1 MGKFVS
7 VAVSAAIA
15 LFAIGLIAIA
25 ALFLTPLLA
34 DGTTAPTWVY
44 ALTPL
49 APVGFLVG
57 VIAVILGGRA
67 GDGEPRP

>member
-15 LFAIGLIAIA
+15 LFAVGLIAIA

-34 DGTTAPTWVY
+34 HGTTAPTWVY
-44 ALTPL
+44 AATPL
-49 APVGFLVG
+49 APIGFLVAVVA
-57 VIAVILGGRA
+57 VIAGGRTE
-67 GDGEPRP
+67 DREDRS